1 MYEKKIEIGLENIFF
16 SMQGIVLFF
25 MFYLNL
31 SKRYRNEMADSKK
44 YALASAI
51 QFPTKS
57 ILRTIVFTETIRQR
71 VS

>member
-1 MYEKKIEIGLENIFF
+1 
-16 SMQGIVLFF
+16 MQGIVFF
-25 MFYLNL
+25 FLNL
-31 SKRYRNEMADSKK
+31 DFSKRYRNEIAASNKK
-44 YALASAI
+44 YALAFAI